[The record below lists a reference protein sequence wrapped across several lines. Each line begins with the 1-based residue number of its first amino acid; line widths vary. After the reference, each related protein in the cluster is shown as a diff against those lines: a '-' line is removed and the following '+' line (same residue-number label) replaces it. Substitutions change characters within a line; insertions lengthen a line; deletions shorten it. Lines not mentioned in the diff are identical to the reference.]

1 MKRMLINATHP
12 EELRVAIMDGDK
24 LYDFDTEL
32 LSREQKKAN
41 IYKGTITRIE
51 PSLEA
56 AFVDYGGERHG
67 FLPFKEIARNFL
79 QGEGNIVRGQIK
91 DSLSEGQQVIVQI
104 EKEERGNKGAALT
117 TYVSLAGRYLVLM
130 PNNPRAG
137 GVSRRIEGEDRQAMK
152 EIMGSLIIPEGMGII
167 VRTAGVGRNQ
177 QELQWDLDYLLKVW
191 QSIEEAYQKP
201 SRKPALIHQESKLII
216 RALRDYLRPDIDE
229 ILIDEPERFAE
240 AKTFMQTMMPHSVEK
255 LHFYESE
262 IPLFNQFRVENQIET
277 AYQHEIQLPSGGSIV
292 VDYTEALVAID
303 INSARATAGNDIEET
318 ALNTNLEAADEIARQ
333 LRLRD
338 IGGLIVIDFIDM
350 SDNRHQREVEN
361 RLKEALYQDRAR
373 VQVGRISRFGLLEM
387 SRQRLQPS
395 LGETSQIVCPRCGGS
410 GRVRSTPSS
419 ADYVLR
425 LCHELAMQS
434 ESKPGKITA
443 QVPLDVA
450 TYLLNEKRHT
460 IQEFES
466 FYQTQLLVIP
476 NPHLQNIDSKDVV
489 VSAAPEGKGSY
500 EWLKEQQPNKAYIS
514 QTSNPGLFAI
524 KPAAETA
531 SVANDTEDSKATYG
545 FWSGFWLR
553 WFARPLKKSQATAIA
568 QVVEATPSP
577 ATPKNQFSD
586 TPRQAPTVQLPGSKK
601 TPAAEK
607 TGKALEKQD
616 KANEKN
622 PSELEKTDKAPVIIR
637 PKLTANNDNEDSK
650 RNSRYPLRRR
660 KYRPSVQR
668 SKGEEDGAE

>member
-1 MKRMLINATHP
+1 MLINATHP

-41 IYKGTITRIE
+41 IYKGTITRVE

-79 QGEGNIVRGQIK
+79 KDEGNIGRGQIK

-152 EIMGSLIIPEGMGII
+152 EIMGSLVIPEGMGII
-167 VRTAGVGRNQ
+167 VRTAGVGRSQ
-177 QELQWDLDYLLKVW
+177 QDLQSDLDYLLKVW
-191 QSIEEAYQKP
+191 QTIEEEYKTP
-201 SRKPALIHQESKLII
+201 SRKPVLIYQESKLII

-229 ILIDEPERFAE
+229 ILIDEPKCFEE
-240 AKTFMQTMMPHSVEK
+240 AQKFMNRTMPHSVEK
-255 LHFYESE
+255 LQLYAEE
-262 IPLFNQFRVENQIET
+262 TPLFNKFRVENQIET

-292 VDYTEALVAID
+292 IDYTEALVAID

-361 RLKEALYQDRAR
+361 RLKQALSQDRAR

-395 LGETSQIVCPRCGGS
+395 LGETSQIICPRCGGS
-410 GRVRSTPSS
+410 GRIRSTPSS

-425 LCHELAMQS
+425 LCHDLAMKS
-434 ESKPGKITA
+434 HDEMRKITA

-460 IQEFES
+460 IQEFEN
-466 FYQTQLLVIP
+466 FYELQLLIIP
-476 NPHLQNIDSKDVV
+476 NPHLQQVDSKDIIL
-489 VSAAPEGKGSY
+489 SLSSESKGSH
-500 EWLKEQQPNKAYIS
+500 EWLKEQKPNKGYVP
-514 QTSNPGLFAI
+514 QTSNPGLLTL
-524 KPAAETA
+524 KPPAETA
-531 SVANDTEDSKATYG
+531 VARSVSDDSPKPTLRFWPRFWQSLLAGRQIKAT
-545 FWSGFWLR
+545 
-553 WFARPLKKSQATAIA
+553 
-568 QVVEATPSP
+568 EAPSES
-577 ATPKNQFSD
+577 A
-586 TPRQAPTVQLPGSKK
+586 AVQTSK
-601 TPAAEK
+601 TPAITARWLDSPKNLPSTNTEK
-607 TGKALEKQD
+607 TAKTFEKELD
-616 KANEKN
+616 KTPEKSPNDSEKN
-622 PSELEKTDKAPVIIR
+622 SKAPLIIR
-637 PKLTANNDNEDSK
+637 PKLLTNSESNNEGDERK

-660 KYRPSVQR
+660 KYRPSAQR
-668 SKGEEDGAE
+668 SKGEDSNSE

>member
-56 AFVDYGGERHG
+56 AFVDYGSERHG

-79 QGEGNIVRGQIK
+79 QGEGNIARGQIK
-91 DSLSEGQQVIVQI
+91 DSLSEGQQIIVQI

-152 EIMGSLIIPEGMGII
+152 EIMGSLVIPEGMGII

-240 AKTFMQTMMPHSVEK
+240 AQTFMQNMMPHSAEK
-255 LHFYESE
+255 LHFYDSE

-292 VDYTEALVAID
+292 VDYTEALVSID
-303 INSARATAGNDIEET
+303 INSARATAGSDIEET
-318 ALNTNLEAADEIARQ
+318 ALTTNLEAADEIARQ

-395 LGETSQIVCPRCGGS
+395 LGETSQVVCPRCGGS
-410 GRVRSTPSS
+410 GRVRSTPSA

-425 LCHELAMQS
+425 LCHELAMQP
-434 ESKPGKITA
+434 ENKPGKITA

-466 FYQTQLLVIP
+466 FYHIQLLVIP
-476 NPHLQNIDSKDVV
+476 NPHLQQIESKDVMAG
-489 VSAAPEGKGSY
+489 AAPEGKGSY
-500 EWLKEQQPNKAYIS
+500 EWLKEQQPSKNYIP
-514 QTSNPGLFAI
+514 QTSNPGLFAL
-524 KPAAETA
+524 KNTPETA
-531 SVANDTEDSKATYG
+531 NSAEDNKANSG
-545 FWSGFWLR
+545 FWSGFWQGL
-553 WFARPLKKSQATAIA
+553 FARPLKKPSAESALTTQKASTPENQPNNSKSQAR
-568 QVVEATPSP
+568 V
-577 ATPKNQFSD
+577 N
-586 TPRQAPTVQLPGSKK
+586 LGSNKK
-601 TPAAEK
+601 TPTNAAKAGK
-607 TGKALEKQD
+607 TLEKKEKPD
-616 KANEKN
+616 EKA
-622 PSELEKTDKAPVIIR
+622 SSDELAKTDKAPVIIR
-637 PKLTANNDNEDSK
+637 PKLTTNNDNDDSK

-668 SKGEEDGAE
+668 SKGEEDSSE

>member
-79 QGEGNIVRGQIK
+79 QGEGNIVRGQVK

-167 VRTAGVGRNQ
+167 VRTAGVGRSQ

-318 ALNTNLEAADEIARQ
+318 ALNTNLEAAEEIARQ

-395 LGETSQIVCPRCGGS
+395 LGETSQIICPRCGGS
-410 GRVRSTPSS
+410 GRVRSTPSA

-466 FYQTQLLVIP
+466 FYQIQLLVIP
-476 NPHLQNIDSKDVV
+476 NPHLQNIDSKDVMA
-489 VSAAPEGKGSY
+489 STTSEGKGSY

-514 QTSNPGLFAI
+514 QTSNPGLFAV
-524 KPAAETA
+524 KPVVETA
-531 SVANDTEDSKATYG
+531 SVVDSAETSKATYG
-545 FWSGFWLR
+545 FWSGFWQGL
-553 WFARPLKKSQATAIA
+553 FARPPKKPQAAA
-568 QVVEATPSP
+568 KEEAMPSP
-577 ATPKNQFSD
+577 LTPPLQD
-586 TPRQAPTVQLPGSKK
+586 TPRQTPTLPLLVSKK
-601 TPAAEK
+601 TPVAEK
-607 TGKALEKQD
+607 TVKALEKHD
-616 KANEKN
+616 KTNEKN
-622 PSELEKTDKAPVIIR
+622 PSELEKSDKAPVIIR
-637 PKLTANNDNEDSK
+637 PKLTANTDNDDNK

-668 SKGEEDGAE
+668 SKGEEDGGE